1 MNFTAIDF
9 ENNTKVSDNSV
20 CNSSTL
26 EAILILEYAPKGESK
41 DYYLTLNFTGVRFSS
56 DAWADIAL
64 TVLLIVCGIVQQF
77 YVCVVKL
84 IHALCVAPDVLVI
97 VVYGML
103 LQ

>member
-9 ENNTKVSDNSV
+9 ENNTKISDSSV

-56 DAWADIAL
+56 DDIAL

-84 IHALCVAPDVLVI
+84 IRALCVAPDVLVI